1 MRELTYR
8 VVSACPRPNL
18 PFVRQNLVPFGTLGY
33 TMSLENSQKL
43 VDYNAAKT
51 RRRGRGTGKGE
62 ELRGEEEERAIG
74 GRGCIPMVCQRLWMC
89 DAVTPS
95 SMFHGT
101 CHIRA
106 GNNQFPERLRPHN
119 YCVTRL
125 YPANFGVCGHV
136 HLTNNPRRLSRH
148 LSRLYTG
155 FHDGLDARLPR
166 ESEPKSPTNP

>member
-33 TMSLENSQKL
+33 TMSLENSQKSRL
-43 VDYNAAKT
+43 QCSKNQAKGE
-51 RRRGRGTGKGE
+51 RNREGGGVARRGGREGDW
-62 ELRGEEEERAIG
+62 RERLY
-74 GRGCIPMVCQRLWMC
+74 IPMACQRLWMC

-125 YPANFGVCGHV
+125 YPANFGVCSHV
-136 HLTNNPRRLSRH
+136 HLANNPRRLSRH

-155 FHDGLDARLPR
+155 FHHGLDARLPR
-166 ESEPKSPTNP
+166 ESEPKLPTNP